1 MSLPRIE
8 SEVRAALA
16 ALGVADVEPHF
27 ERPRDPSHGDWA
39 TNVALT
45 LAGRLRKP
53 PRAIAEA
60 LAQTLRTRLEGDA
73 PDAPGG
79 EIAAIEVAGPGFL
92 NFRLAADAVLSVV
105 SDIIKSDSNFG
116 RSVSGA
122 FEAVSHG
129 DPGSVPGSPAGPLMV
144 EFVSANPTGLLH
156 LGHGRQAALGDVI
169 ASLLAWTGREVY
181 REFYYNDAGRQIE
194 RLAESVRARYLQH
207 FGREAPVPDDGYHA
221 QTVVEIAAEVAEAD
235 GDRWLDPADAG
246 QEEAAMERFR
256 THAVAR
262 LREEQD
268 RDLSDFRVRFD
279 RYYLESSLYDEG
291 RVEKT
296 IADLRATGLVYDHEG
311 AVWLRTT
318 EFGDQKDRVMVKSD
332 GSPTYFLP
340 DVAYHVTKWER
351 GFREA
356 INVQGA
362 DHHGTTARVHAGLRA
377 LGLPEGFP
385 EYVLHQMVTVER
397 GGVEVKFSKRAGDYV
412 TLRDLVEEVGTDV
425 TRYFFLMRKPEAHLV
440 FDLDWAMD
448 QSDKNPV
455 YKAQYAHARM
465 CSILRKAGADA
476 SPPDPE
482 GLILGRLVDPGER
495 DLIRKLSTLPEA
507 LERAARARAPH
518 LVCEWLEQTAGEVNA
533 WYHAGNPARNPELA
547 VLSDDPEL
555 RAARVAL
562 TWAVRIA
569 LRNAL
574 TVLGISAPEAMHREE
589 STVEADASLDAGA
602 A

>member
-1 MSLPRIE
+1 MSLDQI
-8 SEVRAALA
+8 RARVLA
-16 ALGVADVEPHF
+16 ALSEMGVEEADPRF

-39 TNVALT
+39 TNVAMT
-45 LAGRLRKP
+45 LAGTLRRP
-53 PRAIAEA
+53 PRAIAEE
-60 LAQTLRTRLEGDA
+60 LASRIPTGS
-73 PDAPGG
+73 GG
-79 EIAAIEVAGPGFL
+79 IGAVEVAGPGFL
-92 NFRLAADAVLSVV
+92 NFRLDLQVMSSVV
-105 SDIIKSDSNFG
+105 LDILNANKDFG
-116 RSVSGA
+116 RSTSGDS
-122 FEAVSHG
+122 E
-129 DPGSVPGSPAGPLMV
+129 DLMV

-156 LGHGRQAALGDVI
+156 LGHGRQAALGDAI
-169 ASLLAWTGREVY
+169 STLLEWTGWKVH

-194 RLAESVRARYLQH
+194 RLAESLHARYHQH
-207 FGREAPVPDDGYHA
+207 FGREVPVPEDGYHA
-221 QTVVEIAAEVAEAD
+221 ETVVELAAELAGTD
-235 GDRWLDPADAG
+235 GDRWLDAPDG
-246 QEEAAMERFR
+246 TPPEGAMARFQAF
-256 THAVAR
+256 AVDR

-268 RDLSDFRVRFD
+268 RDLTAFRVHFD

-291 RVEKT
+291 RVDRTVE
-296 IADLRATGLVYDHEG
+296 DLRATGLVYEKDG
-311 AVWLRTT
+311 ATWLRTT
-318 EFGDQKDRVMVKSD
+318 EYGDQKDRVMVKSD

-351 GFREA
+351 GFHRA

-476 SPPDPE
+476 ALPDPDT
-482 GLILGRLVDPGER
+482 LPLARLDHELER
-495 DLIRKLSTLPEA
+495 ELIRKLSTLPEA
-507 LERAARARAPH
+507 LERAAQARAPH

-547 VLSDDPEL
+547 VLTDDPEL
-555 RAARVAL
+555 RAARVGL

-569 LRNAL
+569 LGNAL
-574 TVLGISAPEAMHREE
+574 TVLGISAPEAMHR
-589 STVEADASLDAGA
+589 DAED
-602 A
+602 

>member
-1 MSLPRIE
+1 MSLDRIRT
-8 SEVRAALA
+8 EVRAALA
-16 ALGVADVEPHF
+16 HLGITDVEPQF

-39 TNVALT
+39 TNVAMT
-45 LAGRLRKP
+45 LAGRLRRP
-53 PRAIAEA
+53 PRALAE
-60 LAQTLRTRLEGDA
+60 
-73 PDAPGG
+73 
-79 EIAAIEVAGPGFL
+79 EIAALIPTGRGGIGAVEVAGPGFL
-92 NFRLAADAVLSVV
+92 NIRLDAQAMTSVV
-105 SDIIKSDSNFG
+105 ADILNSDKDFG
-116 RSVSGA
+116 RSTSGSS
-122 FEAVSHG
+122 EA
-129 DPGSVPGSPAGPLMV
+129 LMV

-156 LGHGRQAALGDVI
+156 LGHGRQAALGDAI
-169 ASLLAWTGREVY
+169 ASLLEWTGWQVN
-181 REFYYNDAGRQIE
+181 REFYYNDAGRQID
-194 RLAESVRARYLQH
+194 RLAESVQARYHQH
-207 FGREAPVPDDGYHA
+207 FGRDLPVPDDGYQA
-221 QTVVEIAAEVAEAD
+221 DTVREIAADLAAED
-235 GDRWLDPADAG
+235 GDRWLDAPEGSDDTQALA
-246 QEEAAMERFR
+246 RFR
-256 THAVAR
+256 TFAVAR
-262 LREEQD
+262 LRAEQD
-268 RDLSDFRVRFD
+268 RDLTEFRVHFD

-311 AVWLRTT
+311 ATWLRTT

-351 GFREA
+351 GFHHA

-440 FDLDWAMD
+440 FDLDWALD

-465 CSILRKAGADA
+465 CSILRKAESDEAPPSAADL
-476 SPPDPE
+476 SLE
-482 GLILGRLVDPGER
+482 RLDHPLER
-495 DLIRKLSTLPEA
+495 DLMRKLSTLPET
-507 LERAARARAPH
+507 LERAAEARAPH

-533 WYHAGNPARNPELA
+533 WYHAGNPSRNPELA
-547 VLSDDPEL
+547 VLTDEPSL
-555 RAARVAL
+555 REARVGLA
-562 TWAVRIA
+562 WAVRIA

-574 TVLGISAPEAMHREE
+574 AVLGISAPEAMHREGPD
-589 STVEADASLDAGA
+589 DASAEPPTEA
-602 A
+602 

>member
-1 MSLPRIE
+1 MSLERIQE
-8 SEVRAALA
+8 RVEEALRSMGVEDAEVR
-16 ALGVADVEPHF
+16 F
-27 ERPRDPSHGDWA
+27 ERPRDPTHGDWA
-39 TNVALT
+39 TNVAMT
-45 LAGRLRKP
+45 LAGRLRRP
-53 PRAIAEA
+53 PRQIAEE
-60 LAQTLRTRLEGDA
+60 LAGRIPLGEGL
-73 PDAPGG
+73 
-79 EIAAIEVAGPGFL
+79 AAVEVAGPGFL
-92 NFRLAADAVLSVV
+92 NFRMGAEAMTSVID
-105 SDIIKSDSNFG
+105 DILKLTKDFG
-116 RSVSGA
+116 RSTSGG
-122 FEAVSHG
+122 FEAV
-129 DPGSVPGSPAGPLMV
+129 MV

-156 LGHGRQAALGDVI
+156 LGHGRQAALGDAVS
-169 ASLLAWTGREVY
+169 SLLAWTGWRVH

-194 RLAESVRARYLQH
+194 RLAESLRARYHQH
-207 FGREAPVPDDGYHA
+207 FGREVAVPEDGYHA
-221 QTVVEIAAEVAEAD
+221 GTVVELAAELAASD
-235 GDRWLDPADAG
+235 GDRWLDPEG
-246 QEEAAMERFR
+246 PEGEGAALDRFR
-256 THAVAR
+256 AFAVAR

-268 RDLSDFRVRFD
+268 RDLTDFRVHFD

-291 RVEKT
+291 RVEGT
-296 IADLRATGLVYDHEG
+296 IEALRATGLVYDHEG
-311 AVWLRTT
+311 AIWLRTT

-351 GFREA
+351 GFHHA

-440 FDLDWAMD
+440 FDLDWALD

-465 CSILRKAGADA
+465 CSILRKAGADDA
-476 SPPDPE
+476 PPAPGSAPLD
-482 GLILGRLVDPGER
+482 RLEDPGER
-495 DLIRKLSTLPEA
+495 ELVRKLSTLPEWI
-507 LERAARARAPH
+507 ERAAKGRAPH

-533 WYHAGNPARNPELA
+533 WYHAGNPSRNPELA
-547 VLSDDPEL
+547 VLHDDPEL
-555 RAARVAL
+555 RSARLAL

-569 LRNAL
+569 LGNAL
-574 TVLGISAPEAMHREE
+574 TVLGISAPEQMHRAE
-589 STVEADASLDAGA
+589 VAADALEA
-602 A
+602 